1 MGNALTNDSPVQQFV
16 HLALPTIVARLQ
28 PEQVILFGSR
38 ARGDARS
45 DSDLDV
51 IIVARA
57 FEEVPFLK
65 RMPMMLRMVRFPR
78 HVDFL
83 CYTPAEFEHIQQTSA
98 VVYQAVQEGVILY
111 QAETPSPVRA

>member
-1 MGNALTNDSPVQQFV
+1 MGNALTNDSLVQQFV
-16 HLALPTIVARLQ
+16 HLALPRIVARLQ

-51 IIVARA
+51 IVVARA

-83 CYTPAEFEHIQQTSA
+83 CYTPAEFEHIQQTSTI
-98 VVYQAVQEGVILY
+98 VYQAVQEGVILY